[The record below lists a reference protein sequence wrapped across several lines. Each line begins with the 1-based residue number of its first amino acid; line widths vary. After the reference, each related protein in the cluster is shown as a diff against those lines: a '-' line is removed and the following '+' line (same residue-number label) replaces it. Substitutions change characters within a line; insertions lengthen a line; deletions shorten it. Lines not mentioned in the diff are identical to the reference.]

1 MRKSVVIRSNK
12 SIYRYGLCLHIF
24 VCLSMGPMWTGKL
37 ESLDL
42 AGLAQFRERLLPG
55 AEGDERPMQ
64 TGHAYMQQ

>member
-1 MRKSVVIRSNK
+1 
-12 SIYRYGLCLHIF
+12 
-24 VCLSMGPMWTGKL
+24 MGPMWTGKL